1 MYEKIVKAYAGE
13 ETVYTVSDRKMN
25 NQYIIERFRL
35 PFLKVL
41 YNPQTK
47 KGKLYS
53 FFSGSMPDGAGS
65 KRSITKQDINIAL
78 KETIAW
84 AKEHVDETGIKLSC

>member
-1 MYEKIVKAYAGE
+1 MHEKIINTNEGEGIIYAVAG
-13 ETVYTVSDRKMN
+13 KKIN
-25 NQYIIERFRL
+25 GQCIIERLKL

-53 FFSGSMPDGAGS
+53 FFSGSMPDEEGR
-65 KRSITKQDINIAL
+65 KRSITKQDINAAV
-78 KETIAW
+78 KETVAW
-84 AKEHVDETGIKLSC
+84 AKEHVEQID

>member
-1 MYEKIVKAYAGE
+1 MYEKTVKVNEFEKTIYAVFDKKING
-13 ETVYTVSDRKMN
+13 
-25 NQYIIERFRL
+25 QYIIERSKL

-53 FFSGSMPDGAGS
+53 FFSGSMPDSAGN
-65 KRSITKQDINIAL
+65 KRSITKQDINAAV

-84 AKEHVDETGIKLSC
+84 AKEHVAVID